1 MPTQKAMSNETAR
14 EQAPP
19 VSSPGHRSPQLLV
32 LSARTESDLDD
43 ATRLLREFLEDNES
57 VNLRDLAY
65 TLHVRAQSLPCRRAL
80 VCADRQDAL
89 AVLSEAGSKRLLSA
103 RVDGPPRPIVFL
115 LPGVGDQYVGMGH
128 ELYLNWTV
136 FKTEVDRCAQIL
148 APHLGLDIR
157 EILYPASQSWKK
169 ASGGKGIDLKKMLAK
184 STESTQ
190 DPDAI
195 KLNRTRF
202 AQPALFTIEYATAR
216 LLQSLGINSDA
227 IVGHSMGEYV
237 AACLA
242 GVFSLED
249 ALRLI
254 AVRASLVDAL
264 PQGAMLS
271 VLLPEQEL
279 LPLLGSELSLSLLNG
294 HNNCVVA
301 GPPGA
306 IDDLEKLLSER
317 EVISRRVQNGHAFHT
332 KALNAILDDFKAE
345 ASKVRFGMP
354 RFPYSSNVLGDW
366 ITAGYGSE
374 AGYWAQHATHTARFS
389 DTLARTWNLGEP
401 ILVECGPGR
410 TLSALA
416 AQHPARKVSRLGA
429 IFTLRQN
436 YENEPDDDVLLR
448 AIGKVW
454 LSGAPIEWEGI
465 QHGQE
470 PQLIP
475 LPALVVNG
483 GSDSAN
489 LASDSPSIPKDQT
502 TASGRHRSSDDAAGS
517 QSAAD
522 GTSDAANY
530 VAPRNDLE
538 ISLTRVCERVLGLPR
553 VGITDNFFELG
564 GHSLAV
570 IRLIME
576 MKQATGLEIDLGEVF
591 RTPTI
596 ADLVLNLGP
605 NAKKNASI
613 VVPLQPKGDA
623 IPIFCI
629 CGIDIYREFAQ
640 SVGTNQPVC
649 GVYVD
654 EERAIINEVLGGK
667 TSGVSIDRLVDAY
680 DSAIV
685 RFQPRGPY
693 RLAGL
698 SFGGMLAVE
707 LASEMRKRGDA
718 VELVFLFDTLLPE
731 GRRRRWG
738 SWLLRQLRE
747 IGGPEGR
754 RKLRQLY
761 IKLRSRAGR
770 RAACENGAA
779 RAGNDAFYQEFAG
792 RQRAAFF
799 EAEKTWQVRSEID
812 FPVILFRASDHDMW
826 GEDLEF
832 AEDYG
837 WRRYVGDHL
846 HIVKVVGGH
855 RSIIETP
862 NVAEVG
868 RLASQFLRETGAP
881 VL

>member
-1 MPTQKAMSNETAR
+1 MSTQEAISNDRPVAIEEAAT
-14 EQAPP
+14 
-19 VSSPGHRSPQLLV
+19 VSSPGAPSPQLLV
-32 LSARTESDLDD
+32 LSARTEADLDR
-43 ATRLLREFLEDNES
+43 ATKLLREFLEGNES
-57 VNLRDLAY
+57 VDLSDLAY
-65 TLHVRAQSLPCRRAL
+65 TLQVRAHPLPCRRAL

-89 AVLSEAGSKRLLSA
+89 AALSETESKRVFST
-103 RVDGPPRPIVFL
+103 RVDGPPRPVVFL
-115 LPGVGDQYVGMGH
+115 VPGVGDQYVGMGH
-128 ELYLNWTV
+128 ELYLHWAV
-136 FKTEVDRCAQIL
+136 FKAEVDRCAQIL

-169 ASGGKGIDLKKMLAK
+169 ASSGKGIDLKKMLAK
-184 STESTQ
+184 STEATQ
-190 DPDAI
+190 DPDTL

-202 AQPALFTIEYATAR
+202 AQPALFTVEYATAR
-216 LLQSLGINSDA
+216 LLQSLGIHPDA

-254 AVRASLVDAL
+254 AVRASLVDDL

-271 VLLPEQEL
+271 VLLSEQEL
-279 LPLLGSELSLSLLNG
+279 LPLLGPELSLSLLNG
-294 HNNCVVA
+294 PNNCVVA
-301 GPPGA
+301 GAPAA
-306 IDDLEKLLSER
+306 IDELEKLLSER
-317 EVISRRVQNGHAFHT
+317 EVICRRVQNGHAFHT

-345 ASKVRFGMP
+345 ATRVRFGMP

-374 AGYWAQHATHTARFS
+374 AAYWAQHATLTARFS
-389 DTLARTWNLGEP
+389 DILSRTWNLGNP

-410 TLSALA
+410 TLTALA

-429 IFTLRQN
+429 IFSLRQN
-436 YENEPDDDVLLR
+436 YENEPDGEVLLR

-454 LSGAPIEWEGI
+454 LSGAQVDWGRI
-465 QHGQE
+465 QRDSE
-470 PQLIP
+470 PRIVP
-475 LPALVVNG
+475 LPTFFPAGADDVADEENG
-483 GSDSAN
+483 S
-489 LASDSPSIPKDQT
+489 
-502 TASGRHRSSDDAAGS
+502 
-517 QSAAD
+517 SAAQREQIAA
-522 GTSDAANY
+522 AANEVSVDDVAKSATSAAY
-530 VAPRNDLE
+530 VPPRNDLE
-538 ISLTRVCERVLGLPR
+538 ISLTRVCERVLGMDR

-613 VVPLQPKGDA
+613 VVPLQPKGEA
-623 IPIFCI
+623 IPIFCL

-640 SVGTNQPVC
+640 SVGENQPVC

-654 EERAIINEVLGGK
+654 EERAIISEVLDGK

-685 RFQPRGPY
+685 RFRPRGPY

-707 LASEMRKRGDA
+707 LASKMRRRGDS
-718 VELVFLFDTLLPE
+718 VDFVFLFDTLLPE

-738 SWLLRQLRE
+738 SWVLRQLKE
-747 IGGPEGR
+747 MGGTEGR
-754 RKLRQLY
+754 RKLRRLY
-761 IKLRSRAGR
+761 SKVWNRFGLRAPGAG
-770 RAACENGAA
+770 GAA
-779 RAGNDAFYQEFAG
+779 PAGTDAFYQEFAG

-826 GEDLEF
+826 GQDLEF

-837 WRRYVGDHL
+837 WRRYVGDRL

-868 RLASQFLRETGAP
+868 RLAGPFLGVTAAQHQ
-881 VL
+881 